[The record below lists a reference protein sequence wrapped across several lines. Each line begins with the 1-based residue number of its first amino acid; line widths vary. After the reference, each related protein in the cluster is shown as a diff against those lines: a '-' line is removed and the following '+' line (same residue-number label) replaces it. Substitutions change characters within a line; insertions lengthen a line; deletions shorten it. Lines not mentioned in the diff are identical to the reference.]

1 MENKK
6 NGQVANMREKL
17 IRKLRKTQEAL
28 RDKKIGLLKLEQLSA
43 ETKKAFD
50 TAIDSVMRKRDIRRE
65 IEARREQLK
74 QWKRGILKMTFPIN
88 WKFLLSMPFIY
99 GMIVP
104 AVFFHACIE
113 LYHQVCFRLY
123 GIPLVK
129 GNEYFVYD
137 RKLLPYLNLWE
148 KANCVYCSYVNNL
161 IRYGAEIGGR
171 TERFWCPIK
180 YARRMENPH
189 SQYNK
194 FVDYLDAKEFREKWQ
209 KLRDFSD
216 ITEKGKDRAGGTSN
230 KPQ

>member
-1 MENKK
+1 MEHKRNE
-6 NGQVANMREKL
+6 QAANMREKL
-17 IRKLRKTQEAL
+17 IRKLRKAQEAL
-28 RDKKIGLLKLEQLSA
+28 RDKKIGLIKLEQLSA

-50 TAIDSVMRKRDIRRE
+50 TAIDSVMRKRDIRKE
-65 IEARREQLK
+65 IEIRREQLK

-104 AVFFHACIE
+104 AVFFHLAIE
-113 LYHQVCFRLY
+113 AYHQVCFRLY

-129 GNEYFVYD
+129 GSEYFVYD

-148 KANCVYCSYVNNL
+148 KFNCIYCSYVNNL
-161 IRYGAEIGGR
+161 IRYSAEIGGR

-189 SQYNK
+189 SQYAK

-216 ITEKGKDRAGGTSN
+216 IAEKGKNPADRENDNSL
-230 KPQ
+230 